1 MTFDLYFREN
11 VKNRPEFAGEHEV
24 SKDWLNA
31 FYETESKEHQYLIGY
46 EAYDKRQLRK
56 MTHIEKFHYDVLGTC
71 EEKEKFI
78 LFDYQ
83 NRSRLTHQAAVT
95 EIETE

>member
-1 MTFDLYFREN
+1 
-11 VKNRPEFAGEHEV
+11 
-24 SKDWLNA
+24 
-31 FYETESKEHQYLIGY
+31 
-46 EAYDKRQLRK
+46 